1 MYDLYISFV
10 HQSATHLAI
19 GSWRLV
25 VDMGGSHNFQN
36 ETHYWVHYRLLC
48 SLSVV
53 IFVAMA
59 RWMQAYIIFHQHQEV
74 CQYIL
79 AI

>member
-1 MYDLYISFV
+1 MYDLYISFL

-25 VDMGGSHNFQN
+25 VDMGGSYNIQN
-36 ETHYWVHYRLLC
+36 ETHYWVHSGPLC

-53 IFVAMA
+53 IFVALA
-59 RWMQAYIIFHQHQEV
+59 QRMQAYIICHQHQEV